1 MNNDLIS
8 RQELLKQFTIT
19 PDGRKIP
26 EYDVDSFPVT
36 VDISDVKDAIRKA
49 PTVVDPEKLIED
61 MKTMIADFDCFMCPF
76 YKSTVLYDDQCH
88 TELIE
93 SLVKLVEGRLIPN
106 EEA

>member
-8 RQELLKQFTIT
+8 RKELLKQFTIT
-19 PDGRKIP
+19 PEGRKIP

-61 MKTMIADFDCFMCPF
+61 MKTMIADFDCLMCP
-76 YKSTVLYDDQCH
+76 LHNECD